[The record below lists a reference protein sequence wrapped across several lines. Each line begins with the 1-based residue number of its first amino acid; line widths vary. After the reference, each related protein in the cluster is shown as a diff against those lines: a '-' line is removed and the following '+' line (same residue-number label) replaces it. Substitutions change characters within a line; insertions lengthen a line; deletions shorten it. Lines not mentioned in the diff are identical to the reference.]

1 MSPPIRCRAIALQP
15 RCGGVE
21 RGDASVAGGKKFAQ
35 FGAFGL
41 VRREI
46 GCLSGKNF
54 ARVQA
59 AGAVVAEVAR
69 RSRQPRNIIGAPDP
83 DEEKARFLDVFF
95 LRASKR
101 RKPRL
106 TGSSG
111 AGAPSVRRRDQVR
124 TGERKSC
131 AQVLTP

>member
-1 MSPPIRCRAIALQP
+1 M
-15 RCGGVE
+15 
-21 RGDASVAGGKKFAQ
+21 
-35 FGAFGL
+35 
-41 VRREI
+41 
-46 GCLSGKNF
+46 
-54 ARVQA
+54 
-59 AGAVVAEVAR
+59 AEVAR

-83 DEEKARFLDVFF
+83 DEEKARFPDVFF

-124 TGERKSC
+124 TGERKKLRTG
-131 AQVLTP
+131 VDTLKNRD